1 MRTLVCG
8 AIAALALGTAGV
20 AQAGTLSFTGGVV
33 TYAAAASEG
42 NRVVVAFEEVP
53 VRGVRVVDIG
63 APVTTGVGCSSV
75 GANEGF
81 CATPD
86 SPDDIVVTLDDQNDY
101 ANTSAVLNLPIR
113 LDGGD
118 GNDDLDSGQNQFA
131 VQDGGPGADMFSGPG
146 ATVDYSSRTNPLTV
160 TVGDGL
166 ANDGETG
173 ENDLVTD
180 DVQAILCGDGADT
193 VTLHQ
198 GFDMLVSGGA
208 GNDEIVDQGDEFNTL
223 SGGPGDDF
231 LQTFTV
237 DSTLRGGDGE
247 DTLIGGNGDQDLY
260 GGDGADL
267 LRGGTKPDFLSGG
280 RGADELIGGTGRDQV
295 RGGSGN
301 DTFRARD
308 GEADSLNGDRGTDRA
323 HVDTGLDHLS
333 NIEKLF

>member
-1 MRTLVCG
+1 MRKLIFG
-8 AIAALALGTAGV
+8 AIAALSLGTAGV

-63 APVTTGVGCSSV
+63 APVTAGAGCTSV
-75 GANEGF
+75 GNNEGF
-81 CATPD
+81 CATPG
-86 SPDDIVVTLDDQNDY
+86 SPDEILVTLDDEDDY
-101 ANTSAVLNLPIR
+101 ANTSAVNSLPLRLEGGNGADNLN
-113 LDGGD
+113 
-118 GNDDLDSGQNQFA
+118 SGQNQFA
-131 VQDGGPGADMFSGPG
+131 VQDGGPGADMFSGEG
-146 ATVDYSSRTNPLTV
+146 ATVDYSARTNPLTV
-160 TVGDGL
+160 TTDDGL

-173 ENDLVTD
+173 EGDDLDHVNG
-180 DVQAILCGDGADT
+180 VLCGQAADRVT
-193 VTLHQ
+193 VQ
-198 GFDMLVSGGA
+198 GFGMFVSGGA
-208 GNDEIVDQGDEFNTL
+208 GNDELIDFGDGATDL
-223 SGGPGDDF
+223 VGGPGRDF
-231 LQTFTV
+231 LKTIGLQ
-237 DSTLRGGDGE
+237 DSGLHGGDGN

-267 LRGGTKPDFLSGG
+267 LRGGTKPDLLSGG
-280 RGADELIGGTGRDQV
+280 RGADELIGGTGRDQL

-333 NIEKLF
+333 NIEKPF